1 MFESPG
7 SRFALRTALF
17 AIGATLSSLSGLGI
31 ADGLQNTD
39 VLVSVSTGF
48 TAMLTYAGI
57 GASFGSVEP
66 FVGRMHSD
74 PDVPSPPAEAQEP
87 DPEDI

>member
-17 AIGATLSSLSGLGI
+17 AIGATLSSLSGLVI

-39 VLVSVSTGF
+39 ILVSVSTGF

-66 FVGRMHSD
+66 FIGNMHNN
-74 PDVPSPPAEAQEP
+74 PEVPVPPAEAEDP
-87 DPEDI
+87 DPETI

>member
-17 AIGATLSSLSGLGI
+17 AVGATLSSLSGLVV
-31 ADGLQNTD
+31 ADGFQSTD
-39 VLVSVSTGF
+39 VLIAGSTGF
-48 TAMLTYAGI
+48 TALLTYAGI

-66 FVGRMHSD
+66 FIGRQHSD
-74 PDVPSPPAEAQEP
+74 PDVPVPPAEAEEP
-87 DPEDI
+87 DTI